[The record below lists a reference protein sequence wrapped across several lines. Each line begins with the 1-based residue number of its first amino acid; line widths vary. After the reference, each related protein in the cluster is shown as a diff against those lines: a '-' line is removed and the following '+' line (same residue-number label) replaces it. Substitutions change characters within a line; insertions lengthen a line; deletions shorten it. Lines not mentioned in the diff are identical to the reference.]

1 MTATNQTKTQRAVTE
16 IRSRILNRELRPG
29 EPLRQS
35 ALASE
40 MNLGVTPVREALLQL
55 ASEGLVK
62 KIPYVGV
69 VVADM
74 TPDSTHHIYETRR
87 VLESYAAHQGCL
99 KATHETIRRLRAE
112 VQQMDEACSAG
123 DRERYQR
130 HNRAFHMTIYEASGN
145 PVLIDLIVA
154 QWRTFPR
161 DTLDMFAHRMEQS
174 LKEHNQLME
183 AFERRDAANVQAMMA
198 AHIAGVEYDVS
209 AHIARRSDGPGI
221 EAPAG
226 TRREAEHG
234 R

>member
-1 MTATNQTKTQRAVTE
+1 MTATTQTKTQRAVTE

-40 MNLGVTPVREALLQL
+40 MKLGVTPVREALLQL

-99 KATHETIRRLRAE
+99 KATHETIRRLRAQLE
-112 VQQMDEACSAG
+112 QMDAACAAR

-130 HNRAFHMTIYEASGN
+130 HNQIFHMTIYEASGN
-145 PVLIDLIVA
+145 PVLTELIAA

-161 DTLDMFAHRMEQS
+161 DTLDLFEHRMDQS
-174 LKEHNQLME
+174 LREHYRLME

-209 AHIARRSDGPGI
+209 AYIARREDGAVA
-221 EAPAG
+221 EAGAG
-226 TRREAEHG
+226 QMDDAGGVR
-234 R
+234 